1 VKRSRRAPFRQR
13 LGEAPRSGR
22 ICQPIPSATA
32 FSLATGRREACI
44 SGISSALWMSTGQPP
59 EVIAAEIGD
68 GGSGRLKARLT
79 EALNNYLAPLR
90 ARRTELAKDPVYVAG
105 VLRRGIER
113 ANAEAESTII
123 AVRRAMG
130 MVYET

>member
-1 VKRSRRAPFRQR
+1 
-13 LGEAPRSGR
+13 
-22 ICQPIPSATA
+22 
-32 FSLATGRREACI
+32 
-44 SGISSALWMSTGQPP
+44 MSTGQPP

>member
-1 VKRSRRAPFRQR
+1 MNVVYVRNSRLR
-13 LGEAPRSGR
+13 ESSGAEGGAR
-22 ICQPIPSATA
+22 I
-32 FSLATGRREACI
+32 
-44 SGISSALWMSTGQPP
+44 
-59 EVIAAEIGD
+59 
-68 GGSGRLKARLT
+68 LT
-79 EALNNYLAPLR
+79 EALNNYLAPIR
-90 ARRTELAKDPVYVAG
+90 ARRAEFAKDPTYVAG